1 MRSPLPEP
9 VARGRT
15 AEIYPWEPGTVLK
28 LYYERDSEAW
38 VAREVRA
45 TQAVR
50 EAGMPAPAIGEVVRV
65 DGRSGLVLE
74 RIEGESMLGELARR
88 PWRLFELARM
98 LAELQA
104 RFNQV
109 EVQDL
114 PSFKTQL
121 RETIETSE
129 WVPDELR
136 RYALAALDR
145 LPDGTVLCHG
155 DFHPDNVL
163 LTAGGPVIIDWNTG
177 SAGNPWADV
186 ARTSVI
192 LRVGAR
198 AAETVHP
205 LLRAGSRLFQRV
217 YLNHYRSLYTDR
229 TNLLGRWLPILATA
243 RLHENI
249 AGERALLLKLARRLE
264 GGIQD

>member
-1 MRSPLPEP
+1 MQGPLPEP
-9 VARGRT
+9 AARGRT

-28 LYYERDSEAW
+28 LYYEWGSEAW

-45 TQAVR
+45 IQAVR
-50 EAGMPAPAIGEVVRV
+50 EAGIPAPATGEVVRIN
-65 DGRSGLVLE
+65 GRSGLVLE
-74 RIEGESMLGELARR
+74 HIEGEPMLAELARR

-104 RFNQV
+104 QLNRV
-109 EVQDL
+109 EVQGL

-121 RETIETSE
+121 RDTIENSE
-129 WVPDELR
+129 QAPSGLR
-136 RYALAALDR
+136 QKALAALDR
-145 LPDGTVLCHG
+145 LPEGTALCHG

-163 LTAGGPVIIDWNTG
+163 LTADGPVIIDWITG

-198 AAETVHP
+198 AAETVNP

-217 YLNHYRSLYTDR
+217 YLNHYRSLYAGRPD
-229 TNLLGRWLPILATA
+229 LLGRWLPILAAA

-249 AGERALLLKLARRLE
+249 AGEREMLLKVARRLE
-264 GGIQD
+264 GGN